1 MGYVII
7 FNNNTYKDSEGKDKN
22 YEFKLG
28 ESIQISKKIKRNRNV
43 DKLMQGLEDSTITE
57 EYVFTYIK
65 FHKEIYQPG
74 RIEFTLQIIKGNIPE
89 FKGSVDLKYGE
100 DIVAKNYYIFEKV
113 TKGEYVTYK
122 AYSVDKFLTIDK
134 FNQSFTAKKLG
145 AGMISQVLATP
156 KSTAFQLFVANIAK
170 IDGASYSSNLNH
182 LVYQKTINQNEE
194 ESCEYIIPYSV
205 QYNESFY
212 DFLVRMCNRYGEF
225 LYCENNEFHVGLQ
238 TGSESI
244 ITIGGADINDKIQSI
259 ERYESCVNFDTGPK
273 LKVPNYLRD
282 EKIGLADLV
291 ESEGVV
297 AEDYFEPIENK
308 EYALLSDY
316 TPPVATFFDL
326 LSSLGSAQTLSQGLA
341 ALDIKSALT
350 FGIANYFKS
359 DINDKYEN
367 LFFSEKLLTA
377 ENHEGDKKNEYSV
390 YGKHI
395 DNEWYWNIL
404 NNEKRTEKGKAV
416 VKYDNYHHF
425 LLGDKVVLKDINTV
439 ESKAYIVYNVSGGND
454 GAFENMEITLIPL
467 LDDKVYPLPKQDLH
481 IRKASPQR
489 AKVIS
494 NFDPERLGRVLVKYP
509 WQYMFTGEENL
520 FEGQEN
526 KENAALIL
534 NMQTSTPWIRV
545 AYPMA
550 SDAAGFM
557 FFPSV
562 GDEVLIDY
570 EDGNV
575 ERPFVKGSFYT
586 ATNRPSVPSSTHTV
600 GITKSITSHNGH
612 HISFTDTPGDLRFLA
627 NMLPGWSFA
636 SKFGWGLDAPIEG
649 SPADKYGKYMSGGFE
664 IGDYLGVYKI
674 TGSTHNRN
682 ITISSPV
689 GDVVI
694 DAFSG
699 ITLNAPSGNINIVGK
714 NVNIEARNNL
724 TMTSGTNILNPYR
737 SNGKLGL
744 LKDIGKSFIAL
755 GVGTLKNVLG
765 LDLSFHRTWLE
776 VLIRPIGG
784 TMLIK
789 SYRFMRLEAGEG
801 VTQLPEKKPVVKA
814 SNGLWNFKRGYFDD
828 DINLKNTIYSELEGV
843 TKKVKD
849 AFLYV
854 EEVLR
859 SIKVVETNVKEYIN
873 SLGAFTGPGYKDKI
887 EKCSTNGLAATDY
900 FVETG
905 NLLGTLHNSI
915 NEKMRK
921 MNVSFQVYENI
932 YNSYNLYELKNST
945 TWKRIEAD
953 LETNFR
959 HLESWMRSNGEGQLV
974 QIEVFKVKDKRK
986 CLFEEIQHC
995 INSNKE
1001 WKQRIIIDG
1010 TFDNFDNLEGLNQA
1024 IKETENNVI
1033 KYEGNK
1039 LLTLANQITGLG
1051 GLLDDNVWNTGDK
1064 GAILISGNKERYF
1077 KLADD
1082 GTFMIE
1088 NRIFRDIV
1096 DTLRAAIREIN

>member
-134 FNQSFTAKKLG
+134 FNQSFTAKKLV

-170 IDGASYSSNLNH
+170 KDGASYSSNLNH
-182 LVYQKTINQNEE
+182 LVYQKTINKDEE

-259 ERYESCVNFDTGPK
+259 ERYESCVNFNAGSK

-789 SYRFMRLEAGEG
+789 SYRFMRLEAGDG
-801 VTQLPEKKPVVKA
+801 VTQLPKRNVVEADKG
-814 SNGLWNFKRGYFDD
+814 SGFIYLKRGYFDTDGGMAAILEELRDIVQKVKSAFTWAEELLRIIKEVEISVKNFRSLSPVDLGFYDIIKKCGSLVKD
-828 DINLKNTIYSELEGV
+828 DYIDLTKVETRLLNKYGDVYIYYNECLNIIDVSVQHFNRLCNDFLELEHSETWKKELWPSLEKCADNLDKWLENCGEGTLQYIPINLN
-843 TKKVKD
+843 
-849 AFLYV
+849 
-854 EEVLR
+854 EE
-859 SIKVVETNVKEYIN
+859 I
-873 SLGAFTGPGYKDKI
+873 
-887 EKCSTNGLAATDY
+887 
-900 FVETG
+900 
-905 NLLGTLHNSI
+905 
-915 NEKMRK
+915 
-921 MNVSFQVYENI
+921 
-932 YNSYNLYELKNST
+932 
-945 TWKRIEAD
+945 
-953 LETNFR
+953 
-959 HLESWMRSNGEGQLV
+959 
-974 QIEVFKVKDKRK
+974 KRK
-986 CLFEEIQHC
+986 CLFEEIKYYIKNHKKLKDIVEIDDDFNDFN
-995 INSNKE
+995 INK
-1001 WKQRIIIDG
+1001 
-1010 TFDNFDNLEGLNQA
+1010 
-1024 IKETENNVI
+1024 VI
-1033 KYEGNK
+1033 KAKLAIENVMEQKENK
-1039 LLTLANQITGLG
+1039 ILTIANGITGLEG
-1051 GLLDDNVWNTGDK
+1051 MLDDNVWGIKDK
-1064 GAILISGNKERYF
+1064 GSILISSNKNRYF
-1077 KLADD
+1077 NLAND
-1082 GTFMIE
+1082 GTFKQGDFAINVVE
-1088 NRIFRDIV
+1088 K
-1096 DTLRAAIREIN
+1096 IREMIRTMK

>member
-134 FNQSFTAKKLG
+134 FNQSFTAKKLD

-170 IDGASYSSNLNH
+170 KGTANYFSNLNH
-182 LVYQKTINQNEE
+182 LVYQKEIEQEGEIQTDNY
-194 ESCEYIIPYSV
+194 EYIIPYSV

-789 SYRFMRLEAGEG
+789 SYRFMRLEAGDG
-801 VTQLPEKKPVVKA
+801 VTQLPKRNVVEADKG
-814 SNGLWNFKRGYFDD
+814 SGFIYLKRGYFDD
-828 DINLKNTIYSELEGV
+828 DIILKNTFSSEFGKIS
-843 TKKVKD
+843 KKVKD
-849 AFLYV
+849 AFDDIVIIYKQIDAIQQLVNEYLVHPYV
-854 EEVLR
+854 R
-859 SIKVVETNVKEYIN
+859 DYKRHKIKISNCLKGNVEKLPIN
-873 SLGAFTGPGYKDKI
+873 QY
-887 EKCSTNGLAATDY
+887 Y
-900 FVETG
+900 Q
-905 NLLGTLHNSI
+905 NSI
-915 NEKMRK
+915 NEA
-921 MNVSFQVYENI
+921 NEL
-932 YNSYNLYELKNST
+932 LY
-945 TWKRIEAD
+945 A
-953 LETNFR
+953 
-959 HLESWMRSNGEGQLV
+959 LESALAAFKIMKNEFNYDFHSPTWGRAIYPVVNQSMNNLEAWINNNGVGVL
-974 QIEVFKVKDKRK
+974 IKCLPLIPNKRK
-986 CLFEEIQHC
+986 CLFEEIKHY
-995 INSNKE
+995 INSNNELKR
-1001 WKQRIIIDG
+1001 RIIIDDK
-1010 TFDNFDNLEGLNQA
+1010 FDNFDNLEGLNQA
-1024 IKETENNVI
+1024 IKETE
-1033 KYEGNK
+1033 GNK
-1039 LLTLANQITGLG
+1039 LLTLANQITDLG

-1064 GAILISGNKERYF
+1064 GAILISDNKKRYF
-1077 KLADD
+1077 RLADD
-1082 GTFMIE
+1082 GTFKIE
-1088 NRIFRDIV
+1088 NRIYRDIV
-1096 DTLRAAIREIN
+1096 DTLRAEIRGIK

>member
-1 MGYVII
+1 MAEDTSNQTKSGSKYAID
-7 FNNNTYKDSEGKDKN
+7 FLKEGKV
-22 YEFKLG
+22 EFTLTLG
-28 ESIQISKKIKRNRNV
+28 EKN
-43 DKLMQGLEDSTITE
+43 DKYGELTE
-57 EYVFTYIK
+57 VS

-74 RIEFTLQIIKGNIPE
+74 CVEFKVQVGTKTQASC
-89 FKGSVDLKYGE
+89 KGSVDLKYGV

-134 FNQSFTAKKLG
+134 FNQSFTAKKLV

-170 IDGASYSSNLNH
+170 KDGASYSSNLNH
-182 LVYQKTINQNEE
+182 LVYQKTINKDEE

-244 ITIGGADINDKIQSI
+244 ITIGGADINDKIKSI
-259 ERYESCVNFDTGPK
+259 ERYESCVNFNTGPK

-404 NNEKRTEKGKAV
+404 NNEKKTEKGKAV

-454 GAFENMEITLIPL
+454 GASENMEITLIPL

-789 SYRFMRLEAGEG
+789 SYRFMRLEAGDG
-801 VTQLPEKKPVVKA
+801 VTQLPKRNVVEVDKE
-814 SNGLWNFKRGYFDD
+814 SGFIYLKRGYFDTDGGMAAILEELRDIVQKVKSAFTWAEELLRIIKEVEISVKNFRSLSPVDLGFYDIIKKCGSLVKD
-828 DINLKNTIYSELEGV
+828 DYIDLTKVENGLLNKYADVYIYYNECLSNMDVSVQHFNRLCNDFLELKHSETWKKELWPSLEKCADNLDKWLENCGEGTLQYIPINLN
-843 TKKVKD
+843 
-849 AFLYV
+849 
-854 EEVLR
+854 EE
-859 SIKVVETNVKEYIN
+859 I
-873 SLGAFTGPGYKDKI
+873 
-887 EKCSTNGLAATDY
+887 
-900 FVETG
+900 
-905 NLLGTLHNSI
+905 
-915 NEKMRK
+915 
-921 MNVSFQVYENI
+921 
-932 YNSYNLYELKNST
+932 
-945 TWKRIEAD
+945 
-953 LETNFR
+953 
-959 HLESWMRSNGEGQLV
+959 
-974 QIEVFKVKDKRK
+974 KRK
-986 CLFEEIQHC
+986 CLFEEIKYYIKNHKKLKDIVEIDDDFNDFD
-995 INSNKE
+995 INE
-1001 WKQRIIIDG
+1001 
-1010 TFDNFDNLEGLNQA
+1010 
-1024 IKETENNVI
+1024 VI
-1033 KYEGNK
+1033 KVKLAIENVMEQKENK
-1039 LLTLANQITGLG
+1039 ILTIANGITGLEG
-1051 GLLDDNVWNTGDK
+1051 MLDDNVWGIKDK
-1064 GAILISGNKERYF
+1064 GSILISSNKNRYF
-1077 KLADD
+1077 NLAND
-1082 GTFMIE
+1082 GTFKQGDFAINVVE
-1088 NRIFRDIV
+1088 K
-1096 DTLRAAIREIN
+1096 IREMIRTMK